1 MNLGVVKSRTH
12 LGYSRV
18 EEISVISY
26 QTIYVINRLAN
37 LVSSFLDCNQLEME
51 SVLWRERRGG
61 GGGGGGD
68 GEGGEVGGRDIIGE
82 CHVVILPRASYF
94 YILSA
99 RPSTERS
106 ISSTLNVIKINF
118 KATVLRKL
126 LHFCFDFL
134 D

>member
-1 MNLGVVKSRTH
+1 
-12 LGYSRV
+12 
-18 EEISVISY
+18 
-26 QTIYVINRLAN
+26 
-37 LVSSFLDCNQLEME
+37 ME
-51 SVLWRERRGG
+51 SYGEK
-61 GGGGGGD
+61 GGGGD
-68 GEGGEVGGRDIIGE
+68 GEGGEGGGRDIIGE
-82 CHVVILPRASYF
+82 CHVVILPRASDF

-99 RPSTERS
+99 RPSTESS